1 MELTITQPVFTW
13 IFGTV
18 GVLLAIILVLAVVVL
33 GYVVALLRLANQ
45 KSKEVAATVDTV
57 REVVEESAESFNDTR
72 RHIASVVGAAMNANM
87 IGNLVRTVRSAWQN
101 HHPQEAHRNESDDI
115 FGDITMNTNKKK
127 GARHG

>member
-33 GYVVALLRLANQ
+33 GYIVALLRLANQ

-87 IGNLVRTVRSAWQN
+87 IGNLVRAVRSAW
-101 HHPQEAHRNESDDI
+101 HARDPQPAHSDDADDI

-127 GARHG
+127 GARNG